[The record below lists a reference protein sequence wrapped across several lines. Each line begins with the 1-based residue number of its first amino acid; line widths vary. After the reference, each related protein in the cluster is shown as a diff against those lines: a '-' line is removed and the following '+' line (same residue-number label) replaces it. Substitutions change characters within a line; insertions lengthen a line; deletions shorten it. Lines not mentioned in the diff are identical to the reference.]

1 MMARQADAHQM
12 LRVPAEQLAQSCRKQ
27 HKLVEKELNS
37 AMGEIHEV
45 LKDSHAAPSSMNG
58 LVDRLHGLK
67 RKVEDDQVQE
77 DELLQR
83 CRMRLDY
90 LQKMQERDANPK
102 NRDSAQTERLQRL
115 VADYL
120 LREGYDNSARCLAEG
135 AGLERYLDFELV
147 LASRDVLAALQ
158 ARDCEPALAW
168 CAEHRAK
175 LKKAGS
181 TLELQLRLQQFV
193 ELVRSGRAV
202 EALSHARRHLSSA
215 AEFEPQLRLAMTSL
229 ALGPATCAAPYAKLF
244 DEAAWGRLAALF
256 HKQQLAALAMPATA
270 PLLVAIGAGLTA
282 LKTPACFH
290 GDHACRECPVCNEP
304 FQALAEQMPGAQR
317 SQSSLVCRLS
327 GLPMNEDNP
336 PLVLPSGNVYSRD
349 ALLSIAAD
357 GVLRDPQT
365 QEVVHVDQLRK
376 AFFM

>member
-1 MMARQADAHQM
+1 MCPLPPPLDWLWPDHTPPQRMARQADAHQM
-12 LRVPAEQLAQSCRKQ
+12 LRVPAEQLAQTCRKQ

-45 LKDSHAAPSSMNG
+45 LKDCGSSSMNG
-58 LVDRLHGLK
+58 LVDRLQRLK
-67 RKVEDDQVQE
+67 RKVEDGQVQE
-77 DELLQR
+77 EELLQR

-90 LQKMQERDANPK
+90 LQNMHERDATPK

-120 LREGYDNSARCLAEG
+120 LREGYDSSARCLAER

-147 LASRDVLAALQ
+147 LASRAALAALR

-193 ELVRSGRAV
+193 ELVRGGRAV
-202 EALSHARRHLSSA
+202 DALSHARRHLSSV

-229 ALGPATCAAPYAKLF
+229 ALGPATCAAPYAQLF
-244 DEAAWGRLAALF
+244 DEGAWERLAALF
-256 HKQQLAALAMPATA
+256 HQQQLAALAMPATA

-282 LKTPACFH
+282 LKTPSCFH
-290 GDHACRECPVCNEP
+290 GEH
-304 FQALAEQMPGAQR
+304 
-317 SQSSLVCRLS
+317 
-327 GLPMNEDNP
+327 
-336 PLVLPSGNVYSRD
+336 
-349 ALLSIAAD
+349 
-357 GVLRDPQT
+357 
-365 QEVVHVDQLRK
+365 
-376 AFFM
+376 

>member
-1 MMARQADAHQM
+1 M
-12 LRVPAEQLAQSCRKQ
+12 LRVPAEQLAQTCRKQ

-45 LKDSHAAPSSMNG
+45 LKDRHAGSSSMNG
-58 LVDRLHGLK
+58 LVDRLQSLK
-67 RKVEDDQVQE
+67 RKVEDGQVQE

-90 LQKMQERDANPK
+90 LQNMHERDANPK

-147 LASRDVLAALQ
+147 LASRDALAALR

-202 EALSHARRHLSSA
+202 EALSHARRHLSSV

-229 ALGPATCAAPYAKLF
+229 ALGPATCAAPY
-244 DEAAWGRLAALF
+244 
-256 HKQQLAALAMPATA
+256 T
-270 PLLVAIGAGLTA
+270 LT
-282 LKTPACFH
+282 
-290 GDHACRECPVCNEP
+290 
-304 FQALAEQMPGAQR
+304 
-317 SQSSLVCRLS
+317 
-327 GLPMNEDNP
+327 
-336 PLVLPSGNVYSRD
+336 
-349 ALLSIAAD
+349 
-357 GVLRDPQT
+357 
-365 QEVVHVDQLRK
+365 
-376 AFFM
+376 